1 MHSFVNNLLG
11 WFKKSLIR
19 EQSKKDKK
27 RFRDRVSASGETSN
41 KTNRKEPINDAVTFS
56 VADMEALKVK
66 LVLETECS
74 LWPVETSEE
83 LGKILARLS
92 KAIAERP
99 YK

>member
-1 MHSFVNNLLG
+1 
-11 WFKKSLIR
+11 
-19 EQSKKDKK
+19 
-27 RFRDRVSASGETSN
+27 
-41 KTNRKEPINDAVTFS
+41 
-56 VADMEALKVK
+56 MEALKVK